1 VVIWSPR
8 RLEHRVGKV
17 LEGGHIRE
25 HQDKRKPEENQ
36 DRENPPRA
44 GGCQHITRS
53 LLIAHRLKITDAAY
67 RRPQTGYALRMTEES
82 QRSLGWVIGALAML
96 TAVALYL
103 WISTPEE
110 ALLPATYTVM

>member
-1 VVIWSPR
+1 
-8 RLEHRVGKV
+8 
-17 LEGGHIRE
+17 
-25 HQDKRKPEENQ
+25 
-36 DRENPPRA
+36 
-44 GGCQHITRS
+44 
-53 LLIAHRLKITDAAY
+53 
-67 RRPQTGYALRMTEES
+67 MTEES